1 MDNNRKTFLAMKTLS
16 TLLILALF
24 VVACSEVN
32 DEYIVKEVKEIGF
45 ECSNPSDNYQ
55 LIYKENG
62 GPFNENGNGKGLIVK
77 GEKSG
82 DLRIYSLQPYSMFK
96 NEGEYYMSLNIMN
109 STRFTINRV
118 SLKYAYTFKKDGVL
132 KTKSVGNCEVV
143 EPGYI
148 RKEIER
154 KNKEER
160 AKVKI

>member
-1 MDNNRKTFLAMKTLS
+1 MKNL
-16 TLLILALF
+16 LLILALF
-24 VVACSEVN
+24 IVACG
-32 DEYIVKEVKEIGF
+32 EVKDVVIKEREIGF
-45 ECSNPSDNYQ
+45 ECSNPSENYQ

-62 GPFNENGNGKGLIVK
+62 KGLIREI
-77 GEKSG
+77 EKSG

-132 KTKSVGNCEVV
+132 KTISAGNCEVV
-143 EPGYI
+143 EPRYI
-148 RKEIER
+148 QKEIER
-154 KNKEER
+154 ENKEER